1 MGTYVFDEGTI
12 LMDEGQDQQ
21 QHYQAPPSGTQPAFA
36 GAPVGPPTPYVR
48 PMAPGQIGEVRETGM
63 SILLYVVTIGIY
75 GLIWRYKTHDE
86 LKRYSGEGLGGGL
99 ALLLVFVPFVLF
111 FVTPR
116 EIGRV
121 YERSG
126 QRPPVSAL
134 TGLWLLL
141 PLAGGIVW
149 FVQTNNAL
157 NAFWRSLGAR

>member
-1 MGTYVFDEGTI
+1 MDPYVFDEGTI
-12 LMDEGQDQQ
+12 LMDDGQDQQ
-21 QHYQAPPSGTQPAFA
+21 QTHQAQGETPLAFA

-48 PMAPGQIGEVRETGM
+48 PMAPGQVGEVRETGM

-86 LKRYSGEGLGGGL
+86 LKRYSGEGVGGGL
-99 ALLLVFVPFVLF
+99 ALLLAFVPFVLF

-121 YERSG
+121 YERRG
-126 QRPPVSAL
+126 QKAPVSGL

-149 FVQTNNAL
+149 FAKTNNAL
-157 NAFWRSLGAR
+157 NAFWRSLGAQ